1 MQRTSLRSI
10 GLALFLGTGF
20 LALAAGDRE
29 SPKRGVASPKS
40 VDRID
45 QNRPWQHDDGRIQH
59 RGRMFESWDAWRD
72 ANPEH
77 DHRCGTAAPE
87 IPPGGEGIAGLG
99 DCSLTSTNPTDEYDP
114 ANMNFVIPVVVHV
127 IMNDDG
133 TMGDISRET
142 IERQMVILNEDFS
155 GQHQRWED
163 GLYHCEYNCEYSTA
177 KLSDMRRHIEA
188 KHEVSEGFTCPH
200 CGFHTPTSNS
210 LRMHISR
217 KHKPREGR
225 Q

>member
-1 MQRTSLRSI
+1 M
-10 GLALFLGTGF
+10 
-20 LALAAGDRE
+20 
-29 SPKRGVASPKS
+29 
-40 VDRID
+40 
-45 QNRPWQHDDGRIQH
+45 
-59 RGRMFESWDAWRD
+59 SW
-72 ANPEH
+72 
-77 DHRCGTAAPE
+77 E
-87 IPPGGEGIAGLG
+87 IKICNWKKPF
-99 DCSLTSTNPTDEYDP
+99 Y
-114 ANMNFVIPVVVHV
+114 
-127 IMNDDG
+127 
-133 TMGDISRET
+133 
-142 IERQMVILNEDFS
+142 LNEDFS

-225 Q
+225 QWNKDNSALSLRFFVSRVVKWKLWREWNCRMERWHFDPNVKSSPGGFHIFGKIVSTFGSEHWKQQHELPFPGLEHNIKCKCYLFLLFQM